1 MKQDYIYFSD
11 AGMTSAS
18 ANHVANMA
26 KESIREIAGDLE
38 AVSFY
43 NATVSLLSGGTVQ
56 QVHIGSTR
64 EQIDRVQQALES
76 IGEANAL
83 IAWLREAIKA
93 RERLLQEVRTMTL
106 QGYCEQVLGDA
117 EVPRQDT
124 NFDLWMKE
132 RGYQEPDING
142 QFPDV
147 KRNMNITYSSVPNR
161 IELMCKKFSLQMPK
175 QPRQENAMTE
185 DEYMATLSVKDRNR
199 MLMLNAKAAAIGKFI
214 HEDGH
219 LSKERQNL
227 RHVVAYPTETKGEGA
242 NTVVYRLEPS
252 VSQGEVDG
260 LFFRLAA
267 EHRALQA
274 ELNGMQAERDRTI
287 EADKQAKAAAW
298 QKASDDYAR
307 QMSVLQDM
315 LNNYMAAEWKRMSE
329 LQAEYDAWSTEQKN
343 RHQQLCADLEAW
355 KLSEAKRIA
364 DLGIIIPNELRT
376 VYDRVNGLGK

>member
-1 MKQDYIYFSD
+1 MKSDYIYFGE

-26 KESIREIAGDLE
+26 KESIREIANDLE

-43 NATVSLLSGGTVQ
+43 NAAVALLSGGTAQ
-56 QVHIGSTR
+56 QAHIGSTR

-93 RERLLQEVRTMTL
+93 RERLLQEVKGTTL
-106 QGYCEQVLGDA
+106 QDYCERVLGGA
-117 EVPRQDT
+117 EVPQQDT
-124 NFDLWMKE
+124 NIEQWMKE
-132 RGYQEPDING
+132 RGYQMPDING
-142 QFPDV
+142 TFPGV
-147 KRNMNITYSSVPNR
+147 EMPLRYGEVPNR
-161 IELMCKKFSLQMPK
+161 LQKMCKKLGLAWPDR
-175 QPRQENAMTE
+175 PLQENAMTE
-185 DEYMATLSVKDRNR
+185 DDYMATLSVKDRNR

-219 LSKERQNL
+219 LSKERQKL
-227 RHVVAYPTETKGEGA
+227 RHAIAYPIETQGEGA

-274 ELNGMQAERDRTI
+274 ELNGLLAQRDRTI

-298 QKASDDYAR
+298 QKQSDDYAR
-307 QMSVLQDM
+307 QMSVLQDR
-315 LNNYMAAEWKRMSE
+315 LNAYMADERKRMSE

-343 RHQQLCADLEAW
+343 RHQQLTADLEAW

-364 DLGIIIPNELRT
+364 DLGIIIPNELRA
-376 VYDRVNGLGK
+376 VFDRVNGLGK